1 LNAPLGR
8 IAIASIA
15 DWLHRGAAHGKAL
28 VLMEAYFDE
37 SGTHGHALITSLAGY
52 VATKE
57 TWVSLEEQWQ
67 RELEVYADKGVKTFH
82 MAHCVAQEGEFAA
95 LDSFFSRS
103 LIMKLSEV
111 LARHD
116 IQPIWSMAVNED
128 WDEVVTDAEFLA
140 RFPKP
145 LDLCFEH
152 VVLTLHSWAK
162 RRTNGELVAPMFS
175 YQPEYYARM
184 AEIGRVYGSRDWYRT
199 VLGPIA
205 FGFPSQVMPLQAADF
220 VSHQI
225 NSRWEHVE
233 YGEITLKNIGPT
245 LALQNATAFNG
256 MHVGGGFDRKSLRR
270 VVEQFKK
277 TGEIF

>member
-1 LNAPLGR
+1 VNAPVPIGQ
-8 IAIASIA
+8 IA
-15 DWLHRGAAHGKAL
+15 DWLHRSAAQRKAL

-37 SGTHGHALITSLAGY
+37 SGTHGEALITSLAGY

-57 TWVSLEEQWQ
+57 VWKSLEGQWED
-67 RELEVYADKGVKTFH
+67 ELRVYAHKGVETFH
-82 MAHCVAQEGEFAA
+82 MTHCIMQEGEFAA
-95 LDSFFSRS
+95 LDRFFSRA

-116 IQPIWSMAVNED
+116 IQPIWSMVVNED
-128 WDEVVTDAEFLA
+128 WDKVVTDQEFLA

-162 RRTNGELVAPMFS
+162 RRAGGELVAPMFS

-184 AEIGRVYGSRDWYRT
+184 AEIGRVYGSQGWYRT

-205 FGFPSQVMPLQAADF
+205 FGFPSQVVPLQAADF
-220 VSHQI
+220 VSHQV
-225 NSRWEHVE
+225 NSRWEHIE
-233 YGEITLKNIGPT
+233 YGDLKLENMGPT
-245 LALQNATAFNG
+245 VALQNATAFNG
-256 MHVGGGFDRKSLRR
+256 MHVGGGFDRKSLRL
-270 VVEQFKK
+270 VVERFKK
-277 TGEIF
+277 TGKIV